1 MSRSRRLGIPGRIII
16 CVVLAVYMVP
26 LYWMLSTAFNGAGT
40 LEVTFSSIV
49 FTPTLSNVIAAL
61 PIALPGLR
69 VSLELA
75 LAVTAITI
83 VLASAGAFAITS
95 RRGGRI
101 VGVVALLTVPA
112 LVLMNVVPPTTSV
125 LPLYT
130 ILANWHLIN
139 SLSGVIVADA
149 ATHLPFAILLLRPFF
164 MTVPSEL
171 HDAARVDGARVFT
184 IFFRIVLPMV
194 TNGIITV
201 SMLVFIL
208 TWGAFLYPIIF
219 LNDPSTFPISAILAS
234 QVGPDQTN
242 WGALMAL
249 ALLATLPVAI
259 VFAVGQRWIKRGVAI
274 GAIR

>member
-1 MSRSRRLGIPGRIII
+1 MSRSRRLGIPGRIMI
-16 CVVLAVYMVP
+16 CVILAVYMVP
-26 LYWMLSTAFNGAGT
+26 LYWMLSTAFNGSGT
-40 LEVTFSSIV
+40 LQVNFSSII
-49 FTPTLSNVIAAL
+49 FTPTISNIIAAF
-61 PIALPGLR
+61 PVALPGLR
-69 VSLELA
+69 ISVELA
-75 LAVTAITI
+75 LAVTAIVI

-95 RRGGRI
+95 PRGGRI
-101 VGVVALLTVPA
+101 VVVVALLTVPA

-130 ILANWHLIN
+130 ILADWHLIN
-139 SLSGVIVADA
+139 SLWGVIVADA
-149 ATHLPFAILLLRPFF
+149 ASHLPFAILLLRPFF

-171 HDAARVDGARVFT
+171 HDAARVDGARVLT

-219 LNDPSTFPISAILAS
+219 LNDPGSFPISAILAT